1 MKVNKKGTKRNIKMY
16 TIWDLCLLLEGI
28 KMTNKEKIVLWQ
40 FFTKEFVWLK
50 KQVEDSLQFV
60 IIAIAQEISFIFVL
74 IWYII
79 KIKKDKTDELKKEK
93 LWLWNIKV

>member
-1 MKVNKKGTKRNIKMY
+1 MKANKKGTKRNIKMY

>member
-1 MKVNKKGTKRNIKMY
+1 MKANKKGTKRNIKMY

-79 KIKKDKTDELKKEK
+79 KIKKDKTYELKKEK